1 MKKQT
6 AVEWLAL
13 YIKGITS
20 LNCDE
25 VIQKAKAIEKEQII
39 EAITFG
45 CFDWGSWKS
54 AEQYYN
60 ETYINEDDS
69 PEPNEA
75 LKLAK
80 ERYDTMLDAKPPY
93 LDELLYPKTPYVSDD
108 FQIGPDGAFE
118 DWDVTLMDGI
128 DYESWD
134 EIYEDYAGEADIH
147 EFLQWLKNNFQ
158 VPNKL
163 GPQNL

>member
-6 AVEWLAL
+6 AVECLAL
-13 YIKGITS
+13 YIKGITT

-25 VIQKAKAIEKEQII
+25 VIAKAKAMEKEQLSDAWYAGD
-39 EAITFG
+39 EDGAIHEF
-45 CFDWGSWKS
+45 
-54 AEQYYN
+54 EQYYTS
-60 ETYINEDDS
+60 TYTNEDDS

-80 ERYDTMLDAKPPY
+80 ERYDKHIP
-93 LDELLYPKTPYVSDD
+93 PYVSDD

-118 DWDVTLMDGI
+118 DVSDWDVTLMDGI
-128 DYESWD
+128 EYESWD
-134 EIYEDYAGEADIH
+134 EIYEDYAGEADLH

-163 GPQNL
+163 GPQNS